1 MDTKQIESNRNIG
14 GSILP
19 SNNREALRLKEH
31 ANGSLQVRVLKEA
44 DTHGL
49 YFKHPADT
57 EFILIAAHPNGF
69 SCDELG
75 KRIIDVWN
83 KKGDVNRAMA
93 QFDYILDCGGLG
105 MKRSSM
111 EAIINQLW

>member
-1 MDTKQIESNRNIG
+1 MDKAERNIG

-19 SNNREALRLKEH
+19 SNSREVLRLKEH
-31 ANGSLQVRVLKEA
+31 VNGSFQVKVLKEA
-44 DTHGL
+44 DTHAL
-49 YFKHPADT
+49 YFKHPDAT
-57 EFILIAAHPNGF
+57 GFTLLVTHPNGF

-93 QFDYILDCGGLG
+93 QFDYILDCGGL
-105 MKRSSM
+105 KAFCIVIS
-111 EAIINQLW
+111 L

>member
-1 MDTKQIESNRNIG
+1 MTKANQNVG

-19 SNNREALRLKEH
+19 SNNHEVLRLKEH
-31 ANGSLQVRVLKEA
+31 ANGSFQVRVLKEA
-44 DTHGL
+44 DTHAL
-49 YFKHPADT
+49 YFKHPDNGD
-57 EFILIAAHPNGF
+57 FCMLVSHPNGF

-83 KKGDVNRAMA
+83 KKGNVDRAMA

-105 MKRSSM
+105 VKRSSV